1 LPRPRAGRRERR
13 DRAGLESGG
22 CDDLVRPGDPRV
34 AGAHHRSDLC
44 RVRAP
49 VAGNER
55 EHRAAVADEDDRLDD
70 LRCLA
75 PDCACGRA
83 RGRRAAR
90 ELLQPHIG
98 AALADD
104 RRDALDGL
112 RPGAHAPE
120 RTAATETESRPLSG
134 RETTK
139 GDEMDDKVKRAHTE
153 ALFRDVNERIAES
166 AQRFEADSTQF
177 VCECADPGC
186 VDRVEATL
194 DEYEEVR
201 SDGATFMLT
210 PGHLDEDIERV
221 VSDRGR
227 FHVVEKVQRT
237 VRATVKR
244 LDPRTA

>member
-1 LPRPRAGRRERR
+1 
-13 DRAGLESGG
+13 
-22 CDDLVRPGDPRV
+22 
-34 AGAHHRSDLC
+34 
-44 RVRAP
+44 
-49 VAGNER
+49 
-55 EHRAAVADEDDRLDD
+55 
-70 LRCLA
+70 
-75 PDCACGRA
+75 
-83 RGRRAAR
+83 
-90 ELLQPHIG
+90 
-98 AALADD
+98 
-104 RRDALDGL
+104 
-112 RPGAHAPE
+112 
-120 RTAATETESRPLSG
+120 
-134 RETTK
+134 
-139 GDEMDDKVKRAHTE
+139 MDDKIKRAHTE

-177 VCECADPGC
+177 VCECADPSC

-244 LDPRTA
+244 LNPRTA